1 MNTTEILKNIAQ
13 RCGGDIYLGIVGPVR
28 VGKSTFIKEF
38 MEKAVIPYVN
48 DEYEKARM
56 IDELPQA
63 GVGKTIMTTEPKFV
77 PNNAATIEFEDG
89 FTVNVRLVDCV
100 GYVIPEAKGY
110 KDEDGIR
117 MVRTPWSDEAMP
129 FNEAAK
135 IGTQKVIQDHSTIGI
150 VVTTDG
156 SISDLS
162 REAYI
167 EAEAEVIDELK
178 SIGKPFIVVVN
189 SSDVNSLACKAV
201 VDKLKEKYE
210 VPVLAIAVN
219 NMSENDVHDILREAL
234 YEFPVSEININMP
247 QWIAVLDDEHWLKKS
262 FNQTIQDSMSSVEK
276 LKEVENIKDVL
287 NENEY
292 IDSSN
297 IATIDTGAGVVNV
310 DITIKN
316 GLYNEILK
324 EIIGVEI
331 KDKSELIALMQEYSK
346 AKREY
351 DTISSA
357 LKMVKQTGYGFAS
370 ASLQDI
376 ELSKPEIIK
385 QGSRY
390 GVKLKAIAPSIHMI
404 KVDVES
410 SFEPIIGSKEQ
421 SEELIRYLLR
431 DEGND
436 DGSIWD
442 SDIFGRKLSDPI
454 RDGLNAKLS
463 MIPEA
468 ARIRLQDILTKLV
481 NKGKGNVI
489 AIVL

>member
-117 MVRTPWSDEAMP
+117 MVRTPWSDEVMP

-442 SDIFGRKLSDPI
+442 SDIFGRKLSDLI

>member
-385 QGSRY
+385 QGSHY

-442 SDIFGRKLSDPI
+442 SDIFGRKLSDLI